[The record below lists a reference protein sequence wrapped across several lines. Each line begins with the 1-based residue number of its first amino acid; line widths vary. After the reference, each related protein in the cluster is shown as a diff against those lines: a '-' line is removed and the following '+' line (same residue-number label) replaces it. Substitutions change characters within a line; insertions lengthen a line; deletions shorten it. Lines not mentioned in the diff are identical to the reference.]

1 MEDTVESEAVM
12 TEETETAKAIV
23 MNTGHRFV
31 RMIRIAAAQEWT
43 TRMDGRT
50 ALLKVAEILE
60 QTTEDV
66 TT

>member
-1 MEDTVESEAVM
+1 M